1 MAGVAPVQVDHHQ
14 FSVGA
19 VDADTLDTRDEG
31 TLLCPGP
38 GFVTVLTGIAYG
50 PVSVTVVTTD
60 AAPEDNDLAEWEA
73 VEEAGLESAGELRV
87 LRLDGEVV
95 PGFEP
100 IPPGRYR
107 IRAYARGRDDNWD
120 LEVAEPSETYRLVL
134 WPTTEAD
141 NGIRQLHKTDTA
153 YSAPVKTLPI
163 PDYDRSYILDADGLV
178 QRVPHDHPDVKAF
191 HERVATWGG
200 RPPAHVLTAGF
211 GNYDAQVLSGLD
223 RDLVD
228 GIVALSPARQRE
240 LARWCVHRAFE
251 RAGLTEFADF
261 RAGLAALDAGDH
273 AAAPPDFGNGSQIV
287 TRIDTDPEIPVTI
300 VSGLPGNTEQIQQH
314 KAVWAYSAATDI
326 DDPLKA
332 ACCAVRA
339 AATTYGMDYPELFDA
354 LRTEFQL
361 PTL

>member
-73 VEEAGLESAGELRV
+73 VEETGLESAGELRV

-107 IRAYARGRDDNWD
+107 IRTYARGRDDNWD

-153 YSAPVKTLPI
+153 YSAPAKTLPI
-163 PDYDRSYILDADGLV
+163 PDYDRSYIRDADGLV

-200 RPPAHVLTAGF
+200 RPPTHVLTAGF
-211 GNYDAQVLSGLD
+211 GNYDAQFLSGLD

-261 RAGLAALDAGDH
+261 RAGLAALDAGDP
-273 AAAPPDFGNGSQIV
+273 AAAPPDFGNGSRIV

-354 LRTEFQL
+354 LRTEFHL
-361 PTL
+361 PTP